1 MRTRTPGDYEVGFGK
16 PPKEHRFA
24 KGKSGNPTGK
34 KRRRKPDNE
43 RSVASHVC
51 SLFAEEVT
59 ITQNGKIEK
68 LPMTAVLARK
78 LLQRAMAG
86 DVRMIKLLLDLQGQ
100 GKKEAN
106 SRIDELDLDALA
118 KDPFAAQQAYAR
130 FIKGA

>member
-43 RSVASHVC
+43 QSVALHVR